1 MQNAGI
7 YHIAHRGVHSIN
19 SATVFPGA
27 LPLDP
32 AGGAAPRPPY
42 SRASRSYTFA
52 PTYRTTSF
60 VKTLHN

>member
-32 AGGAAPRPPY
+32 AGGRPQTPIFSRFALVHLCADLPY
-42 SRASRSYTFA
+42 N
-52 PTYRTTSF
+52 
-60 VKTLHN
+60 VLCKLHN